1 MVLFTRTDF
10 STPATAI
17 PIFHEHRYAVVDE
30 AGNVLKDVLI
40 EGLYKD
46 TGKLSRREA
55 GSDNNVVQAIA
66 LSPDGRYIYA
76 HERPTALSQHIVR
89 RNLEDF
95 SIEGAITS
103 LNSYTNGMW
112 FNGKR
117 RNGMAIGFAI
127 DDYHLYLHTQDE
139 VIAYDLTLSKIIWK
153 KKVRSRIL
161 NAAVPYWASYV
172 PDYST
177 LPNRGTENTIA
188 ATDGV
193 IYYTTDITLEAR
205 RVADGELVWLHL
217 FTNLP
222 AKALPQDMV
231 LTDGRAP
238 GDVILTPGYVFVLTH
253 TNQSRL
259 YAFERRT

>member
-30 AGNVLKDVLI
+30 AGNVLKDVVI

-76 HERPTALSQHIVR
+76 HERPTTLSQHIVR

-153 KKVRSRIL
+153 RCAL
-161 NAAVPYWASYV
+161 E
-172 PDYST
+172 YSMRQC
-177 LPNRGTENTIA
+177 PIGRPMYQTI
-188 ATDGV
+188 
-193 IYYTTDITLEAR
+193 R
-205 RVADGELVWLHL
+205 RCPIVGQK
-217 FTNLP
+217 TQ
-222 AKALPQDMV
+222 LPQPMA
-231 LTDGRAP
+231 LSTTQL
-238 GDVILTPGYVFVLTH
+238 I
-253 TNQSRL
+253 
-259 YAFERRT
+259 